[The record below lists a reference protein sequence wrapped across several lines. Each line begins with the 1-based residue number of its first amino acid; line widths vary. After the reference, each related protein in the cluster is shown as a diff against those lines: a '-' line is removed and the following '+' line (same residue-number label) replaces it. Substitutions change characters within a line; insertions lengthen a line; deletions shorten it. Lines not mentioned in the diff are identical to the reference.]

1 MGHADLQREAIQVDG
16 RLPNTLQAP
25 YGLEFQAREGLSGI
39 DFIDR
44 PERGFHHA
52 AGCAE
57 NSGRSGRLSHRRIE
71 IALRQAL
78 EIEVGAL
85 DQARQFAGGNRII
98 HIRIA
103 VHRELFP
110 LALEFLG
117 QARHDGNHHQ
127 VLARDA
133 HLLCPIGLGDG
144 AEHLSRRLGRRR
156 IVQQVRILVFKEIH
170 PGRAAGSHDGELH
183 ALIPTQEGFQPLQDL
198 RPFFHNGQVGRE
210 IRIENMVEAQEPEG
224 GGHLSGDDAARCHAE
239 FLSERH
245 AHGRGRLGDHH
256 LLRIAEIFQQPVR
269 IVPLRQGAGRTNRHA
284 LTTVGTVGFLEH
296 PVKSRGDGGIE
307 SPADS
312 PEHPHRLHLVAHAF
326 AAAAK
331 DAFVHVA
338 GNGGRLFFLARGLLA
353 LVGHPPDIEPGNQF
367 LEFAVIALWTGQ
379 AVVRMIGQNQ
389 FGYGFAG
396 AYDTGGIGSDHHTF
410 RNHRRTGRSQ
420 VTASLHF
427 HDTDAA
433 RSGSILHAGAFEVDM
448 AQGRNPD
455 ADGCS
460 RIQHR
465 RPLGHANGPVV
476 YRKMYHIFH
485 GKQD

>member
-1 MGHADLQREAIQVDG
+1 
-16 RLPNTLQAP
+16 
-25 YGLEFQAREGLSGI
+25 
-39 DFIDR
+39 
-44 PERGFHHA
+44 
-52 AGCAE
+52 
-57 NSGRSGRLSHRRIE
+57 
-71 IALRQAL
+71 
-78 EIEVGAL
+78 
-85 DQARQFAGGNRII
+85 
-98 HIRIA
+98 
-103 VHRELFP
+103 
-110 LALEFLG
+110 
-117 QARHDGNHHQ
+117 
-127 VLARDA
+127 
-133 HLLCPIGLGDG
+133 
-144 AEHLSRRLGRRR
+144 
-156 IVQQVRILVFKEIH
+156 
-170 PGRAAGSHDGELH
+170 
-183 ALIPTQEGFQPLQDL
+183 
-198 RPFFHNGQVGRE
+198 
-210 IRIENMVEAQEPEG
+210 MVEAQEPEG

-284 LTTVGTVGFLEH
+284 LSTVGTVGFLEH

-353 LVGHPPDIEPGNQF
+353 LVGHPADIEPGNQF

-427 HDTDAA
+427 HDADAA
-433 RSGSILHAGAFEVDM
+433 RSGSIPHAGAFEVDM

-455 ADGCS
+455 ADGGS

-465 RPLGHANGPVV
+465 RPRGHANGPVV